1 MAHGPLVGDA
11 QLRKSRRGP
20 DGHKPDAKREKEEG
34 GWRLKVG
41 TMWEFPLNSAGDYGR
56 LQGSDFR

>member
-1 MAHGPLVGDA
+1 MHYVLVARNSLYYVHVIDTV
-11 QLRKSRRGP
+11 
-20 DGHKPDAKREKEEG
+20 HEPDAKREKEEG